1 MKRISKIFLTGIVT
15 VLPIIATTYFLV
27 WLASSAD
34 ALIGRIIRFVLPDQ
48 LYIPGMGLILGILIV
63 FVTGLLMH
71 AWFVQKLFS
80 LWEQL
85 LFRLPLI
92 KSVYGAFRDFLNFF
106 SGTKDKEFQQ
116 VVAIDLGDTGLR
128 VMGFVTRE
136 DASSLPDGLK
146 KQNAITVYIPLS
158 YQIGGLTAVVPKSAV
173 SPVTM
178 PMEDAMRFILTAGIT
193 SQRSLKSD

>member
-1 MKRISKIFLTGIVT
+1 MKRISKIFLTGVVT

-27 WLASSAD
+27 WLASGAD
-34 ALIGRIIRFVLPDQ
+34 ALIGRIIRVVLPDQ
-48 LYIPGMGLILGILIV
+48 LYIPGMGLLLGLLLV

-71 AWFVQKLFS
+71 AWFVQKLFA

-106 SGTKDKEFQQ
+106 SGTKDREFQQ

-128 VMGFVTRE
+128 VMGFITRE
-136 DASSLPDGLK
+136 DASSLPEGFR

-173 SPVTM
+173 SPVTI

-193 SQRSLKSD
+193 SST